1 MSRVLRLVFL
11 ALVLILVAMLS
22 ALTAMRI
29 AIHGREVDVPDLVGL
44 APGEAES
51 VLLDRG
57 LRIDVESRFYSSDV
71 AQGRILSQVPPAG
84 TVVRR
89 GWRVRVAE
97 SLGIAR
103 AKVPNVVGQSSRA
116 AEINLRR
123 RGLEVGKLAQV
134 HLPNQPVDQVIAMS
148 PPPDTVGPSPKVTLL
163 LTASQ
168 EQGWVMPNLVGKK
181 LADVSKLIDRSNLQ
195 HVEVREVHAPGTPA
209 ETIVDQSPRAG
220 SKVSSSIA
228 LKVAR

>member
-1 MSRVLRLVFL
+1 MSRVLRLVLL
-11 ALVLILVAMLS
+11 ALVLVLVAMLS

-29 AIHGREVDVPDLVGL
+29 AIHGREADVPNLVGM
-44 APGEAES
+44 APGEAEG

-57 LRIDVESRFYSSDV
+57 LRVDVESRFYSSNV
-71 AQGRILSQVPPAG
+71 PEGRILSQVPPAG

-123 RGLEVGKLAQV
+123 RGLEVGKLALV
-134 HLPNQPVDQVIAMS
+134 RLPNKPIDQVIAMS
-148 PPPDTVGPSPKVTLL
+148 PPPDTVGPSPKVSLL
-163 LTASQ
+163 LTTSQ
-168 EQGWVMPNLVGKK
+168 EQGWLMPNLVGQK
-181 LADVSKLIDRSNLQ
+181 LAEVSKLIKRSNLQ
-195 HVEVREVHAPGTPA
+195 LQVREVQAPGVPA
-209 ETIVDQSPRAG
+209 ETVVEQSPRAG

>member
-1 MSRVLRLVFL
+1 MSRVLRLVLL
-11 ALVLILVAMLS
+11 ALVLVLVAMLS

-29 AIHGREVDVPDLVGL
+29 AIHGREVAVPNLVGL
-44 APGEAES
+44 ASAEAEG

-57 LRIDVESRFYSSDV
+57 LRVDVESRFYSSNV
-71 AQGRILSQVPPAG
+71 PEGRILSQVPPAG

-123 RGLEVGKLAQV
+123 RGLEVGKMAQV
-134 HLPNQPVDQVIAMS
+134 SLPGEQVDQVIAMS
-148 PPPDTVGPSPKVTLL
+148 PPPDTVGPSPKVSLL
-163 LTASQ
+163 LTTSQ
-168 EQGWVMPNLVGKK
+168 EQGWLMPNLVGQK
-181 LADVSKLIDRSNLQ
+181 LAEASKLIKRSKLQ
-195 HVEVREVHAPGTPA
+195 LQVREVQAPGVPA
-209 ETIVDQSPRAG
+209 ETVVEQSPRAG